1 MTVML
6 LQHASLQYYKP
17 PPPPSSA
24 SKEASTQQ
32 QQQHMNT
39 PAVLYHHSVSNASI
53 QAFKTSC
60 NTRAMRYYR
69 LWIYTCNAVLL
80 VSVLGF
86 AIVAGR
92 IVVADPRRYLVP
104 GLSLY
109 QPSFLYA
116 YLALATQSGL
126 LQLVGCL
133 GALRL
138 NERLLNVY
146 WLLLLVLLFGDA
158 IVGIVWVFRFDKICA
173 DLRPTLKQRLA
184 AEYGVDA
191 DFTTLWNALQRDYKC
206 CGVDGAQDFEGGV
219 VNRTHGVPESC
230 CRLPPLSTTLPVQE
244 HQHHHHHHHQAI
256 TERRPPLGGTSTLKN
271 YQNLPSPPSASE
283 ASSFV
288 DNESLNRVISPEQ
301 EAETN
306 RIPTDTTTPHRLPS
320 SSSSDNCALTNSDV
334 GSGDSHV
341 YTAGCEG
348 LLLFWL
354 RQSADVLFVL
364 GYCVIAFLK
373 LCFLG
378 ILRYEIRE
386 MIQKIKVLQGDMRPP
401 QLLLTEFETGPSP
414 ITSPTTTTQHLEPLL
429 MNHHENNNGNIVTGS
444 NGGMIPV
451 VSNTTSPPP
460 QIRHGG
466 TASCGSERDRT
477 GSGTALLLLQPP
489 DSLQT
494 TPLHMSAQ
502 HQRHLNLMN
511 DGTDSDTN
519 SNCAL
524 IISEENSATNRSS
537 AGRTKQPRGSNG
549 NNNYELHELQELNR
563 LLARHQTQI

>member
-17 PPPPSSA
+17 PPPPPSI
-24 SKEASTQQ
+24 SKDISTR
-32 QQQHMNT
+32 QQHMNT
-39 PAVLYHHSVSNASI
+39 PTIYHHSVSNASV
-53 QAFKTSC
+53 QTFKKSC

-92 IVVADPRRYLVP
+92 IVVADPRRHLVP

-184 AEYGVDA
+184 AEFGVDA

-206 CGVDGAQDFEGGV
+206 CGVESAQDFVGSV
-219 VNRTHGVPESC
+219 VNRTQGVPESC
-230 CRLPPLSTTLPVQE
+230 CRFPPLSTTLPVQD
-244 HQHHHHHHHQAI
+244 HHHHHQHQEV
-256 TERRPPLGGTSTLKN
+256 TERRSFLGGLSTLKM
-271 YQNLPSPPSASE
+271 YPNLSSPPSASE
-283 ASSFV
+283 ATAFT
-288 DNESLNRVISPEQ
+288 DNESLNHVISPKED
-301 EAETN
+301 ADHN
-306 RIPTDTTTPHRLPS
+306 RVPIDTTTTTHRLPPS
-320 SSSSDNCALTNSDV
+320 IPPPESCVVKNAIS

-341 YTAGCEG
+341 YTSGCEG

-386 MIQKIKVLQGDMRPP
+386 MIQKIKVLQGEMRPP

-414 ITSPTTTTQHLEPLL
+414 ITSPTTTAQHLEPLL
-429 MNHHENNNGNIVTGS
+429 MNHHENNNGNIITGS
-444 NGGMIPV
+444 NGGMMSV
-451 VSNTTSPPP
+451 VTNTTSPPP
-460 QIRHGG
+460 QIRHAG
-466 TASCGSERDRT
+466 TASCGGEGGRT
-477 GSGTALLLLQPP
+477 GSGNALLLLQPP

-494 TPLHMSAQ
+494 TPLHHVSAR
-502 HQRHLNLMN
+502 HQRHLSLMN

-524 IISEENSATNRSS
+524 IISEDNTGSNKAP
-537 AGRTKQPRGSNG
+537 AGKTKQPRGSNG

>member
-1 MTVML
+1 
-6 LQHASLQYYKP
+6 
-17 PPPPSSA
+17 
-24 SKEASTQQ
+24 
-32 QQQHMNT
+32 
-39 PAVLYHHSVSNASI
+39 
-53 QAFKTSC
+53 
-60 NTRAMRYYR
+60 MRYYR

-184 AEYGVDA
+184 AEYGVDG

-230 CRLPPLSTTLPVQE
+230 CRFPPLSATQPVQD
-244 HQHHHHHHHQAI
+244 HQHHHHHHQAS
-256 TERRPPLGGTSTLKN
+256 TERRPPLGGTSTLKS

-288 DNESLNRVISPEQ
+288 DNESLNHVISPED
-301 EAETN
+301 EADAN
-306 RIPTDTTTPHRLPS
+306 RVPTDTTTTHRLPS
-320 SSSSDNCALTNSDV
+320 SSSSDNCAVTNSDA
-334 GSGDSHV
+334 GFGDSHV
-341 YTAGCEG
+341 YTAGCED

-386 MIQKIKVLQGDMRPP
+386 MIQKIKVLHGDMRPP
-401 QLLLTEFETGPSP
+401 QLLLTEFESGQSP
-414 ITSPTTTTQHLEPLL
+414 ITSPTTTNQHLEPLL

-444 NGGMIPV
+444 NGGMISV
-451 VSNTTSPPP
+451 VSNATSPPP

-466 TASCGSERDRT
+466 TASCVSERGRT
-477 GSGTALLLLQPP
+477 GSGNALLLLQPP

-494 TPLHMSAQ
+494 TPLHHMSAQ

-524 IISEENSATNRSS
+524 IISEDNPGTNRSS
-537 AGRTKQPRGSNG
+537 AGKTKQPRGSNG

>member
-1 MTVML
+1 
-6 LQHASLQYYKP
+6 
-17 PPPPSSA
+17 
-24 SKEASTQQ
+24 
-32 QQQHMNT
+32 
-39 PAVLYHHSVSNASI
+39 
-53 QAFKTSC
+53 
-60 NTRAMRYYR
+60 MRYYR

-80 VSVLGF
+80 ISVLGF

-92 IVVADPRRYLVP
+92 IVVTDPRRYLVP

-126 LQLVGCL
+126 LQVVGCL

-184 AEYGVDA
+184 AEYGVDG

-206 CGVDGAQDFEGGV
+206 CGVDGAQDFEGGIA
-219 VNRTHGVPESC
+219 NRTHGVPESC
-230 CRLPPLSTTLPVQE
+230 CMFPPLATTLPLQD
-244 HQHHHHHHHQAI
+244 HQHHHNHQVI
-256 TERRPPLGGTSTLKN
+256 TERRPQN
-271 YQNLPSPPSASE
+271 YHNLPSPPSASE

-288 DNESLNRVISPEQ
+288 DNGSLNRVIWPE
-301 EAETN
+301 EGADTN
-306 RIPTDTTTPHRLPS
+306 RVPTATTTHRLPS
-320 SSSSDNCALTNSDV
+320 SSTSDNCVVTNSDAV
-334 GSGDSHV
+334 LGDSHV

-378 ILRYEIRE
+378 ILRYEIKE
-386 MIQKIKVLQGDMRPP
+386 MIQKIKVLQGDMRTP
-401 QLLLTEFETGPSP
+401 QLLFNEFESGPSP

-429 MNHHENNNGNIVTGS
+429 MNHHENNGSIVTGT
-444 NGGMIPV
+444 NGGMMPV
-451 VSNTTSPPP
+451 VNSATSPPP

-466 TASCGSERDRT
+466 TESCVGDRDRDRT
-477 GSGTALLLLQPP
+477 GSGNALLLLQQP
-489 DSLQT
+489 DSLQA
-494 TPLHMSAQ
+494 TPLHHMSAQ
-502 HQRHLNLMN
+502 HHRHLSLMN
-511 DGTDSDTN
+511 DGADSDTN

-524 IISEENSATNRSS
+524 IISEDNSGTNRSS
-537 AGRTKQPRGSNG
+537 AGKTMQPCGSNG

>member
-6 LQHASLQYYKP
+6 LQHSALRHYKLPSP
-17 PPPPSSA
+17 PPPRMTKPAPDA
-24 SKEASTQQ
+24 SIYCSDYQTRNNNNNGNKQKRTHHKLSLHPQQ
-32 QQQHMNT
+32 QQGC
-39 PAVLYHHSVSNASI
+39 
-53 QAFKTSC
+53 KT
-60 NTRAMRYYR
+60 TAMRYYR

-158 IVGIVWVFRFDKICA
+158 IVGVVWVFRFDKICA

-184 AEYGVDA
+184 AEYGVDR
-191 DFTTLWNALQRDYKC
+191 DFTALWDALQRDYRC
-206 CGVDGAQDFEGGV
+206 CGVDGAQDYAAV
-219 VNRTHGVPESC
+219 ANRSAGATV
-230 CRLPPLSTTLPVQE
+230 
-244 HQHHHHHHHQAI
+244 
-256 TERRPPLGGTSTLKN
+256 
-271 YQNLPSPPSASE
+271 SAS
-283 ASSFV
+283 AGST
-288 DNESLNRVISPEQ
+288 
-301 EAETN
+301 A
-306 RIPTDTTTPHRLPS
+306 PTAAATANPHYHTT
-320 SSSSDNCALTNSDV
+320 
-334 GSGDSHV
+334 
-341 YTAGCEG
+341 GCEAR
-348 LLLFWL
+348 LLLWL
-354 RQSADVLFVL
+354 RQSADILFVL

-386 MIQKIKVLQGDMRPP
+386 MIQKIKILQGEMRPP
-401 QLLLTEFETGPSP
+401 PLLLTELGGGAAGATPP
-414 ITSPTTTTQHLEPLL
+414 HLQPLL
-429 MNHHENNNGNIVTGS
+429 MNHTRAASAANNGDLM
-444 NGGMIPV
+444 GGA
-451 VSNTTSPPP
+451 
-460 QIRHGG
+460 GG
-466 TASCGSERDRT
+466 VGGGGGGGAGGGVR
-477 GSGTALLLLQPP
+477 QPP
-489 DSLQT
+489 DSLQA
-494 TPLHMSAQ
+494 TPLHAAALS
-502 HQRHLNLMN
+502 HRHLSMLNN

-524 IISEENSATNRSS
+524 IISEDVG
-537 AGRTKQPRGSNG
+537 AGKPVGSGPRRGCGSNG
-549 NNNYELHELQELNR
+549 NNNYEIHELQELNR
-563 LLARHQTQI
+563 LLSRHQTQI

>member
-24 SKEASTQQ
+24 SKDTSTQQ
-32 QQQHMNT
+32 RHMST
-39 PAVLYHHSVSNASI
+39 PPVHHHSVGNSSV
-53 QAFKTSC
+53 QAIKASC

-191 DFTTLWNALQRDYKC
+191 DFTALWNALQRDYKC

-219 VNRTHGVPESC
+219 VNRTQGVPESC
-230 CRLPPLSTTLPVQE
+230 CRFPPVSTTLPVQD
-244 HQHHHHHHHQAI
+244 HQHHHHHHQAI
-256 TERRPPLGGTSTLKN
+256 TERRPSLGGTSTLKT
-271 YQNLPSPPSASE
+271 YPNLPSPPSSSA
-283 ASSFV
+283 ASSSV
-288 DNESLNRVISPEQ
+288 DNEPLNHVISPEE
-301 EAETN
+301 EADTN
-306 RIPTDTTTPHRLPS
+306 RVPTDTTTTTHRLPVPS
-320 SSSSDNCALTNSDV
+320 SPADTCAVTNADA
-334 GSGDSHV
+334 GYGESHV
-341 YTAGCEG
+341 FTTGCEG
-348 LLLFWL
+348 RLLFWL

-386 MIQKIKVLQGDMRPP
+386 MIQKIKVLQGEMRPP
-401 QLLLTEFETGPSP
+401 QLLLTEFEAGPSP
-414 ITSPTTTTQHLEPLL
+414 ITSPTTTQHLEPLL

-460 QIRHGG
+460 PQIRHGG
-466 TASCGSERDRT
+466 AATER
-477 GSGTALLLLQPP
+477 GNALLLLQPP

-494 TPLHMSAQ
+494 TPLHHVSAQ
-502 HQRHLNLMN
+502 HQRHLSLINN

-524 IISEENSATNRSS
+524 IISEDNTGSNKPP
-537 AGRTKQPRGSNG
+537 AGKTKQPRGSNG

>member
-1 MTVML
+1 
-6 LQHASLQYYKP
+6 
-17 PPPPSSA
+17 
-24 SKEASTQQ
+24 
-32 QQQHMNT
+32 
-39 PAVLYHHSVSNASI
+39 
-53 QAFKTSC
+53 
-60 NTRAMRYYR
+60 AMRYYR

-138 NERLLNVY
+138 NERLLNIY
-146 WLLLLVLLFGDA
+146 WLLLLMLLFGDA

-206 CGVDGAQDFEGGV
+206 CGVDGVQDFED
-219 VNRTHGVPESC
+219 TTTTQ
-230 CRLPPLSTTLPVQE
+230 RLPPPFQSDTCVVT
-244 HQHHHHHHHQAI
+244 
-256 TERRPPLGGTSTLKN
+256 N
-271 YQNLPSPPSASE
+271 
-283 ASSFV
+283 V
-288 DNESLNRVISPEQ
+288 DE
-301 EAETN
+301 
-306 RIPTDTTTPHRLPS
+306 
-320 SSSSDNCALTNSDV
+320 
-334 GSGDSHV
+334 SHV
-341 YTAGCEG
+341 YTSGCES

-378 ILRYEIRE
+378 ILRYEIKE
-386 MIQKIKVLQGDMRPP
+386 MIQKIKVLQGEMRTP
-401 QLLLTEFETGPSP
+401 QLLLTEFETGQSP
-414 ITSPTTTTQHLEPLL
+414 ITSPTTTTRHLEPLL
-429 MNHHENNNGNIVTGS
+429 MNHHESNNGNIVIGS
-444 NGGMIPV
+444 NGGMITV
-451 VSNTTSPPP
+451 AGNTTSPPP

-466 TASCGSERDRT
+466 AASCGSER
-477 GSGTALLLLQPP
+477 SGNAVLLLQPP

-494 TPLHMSAQ
+494 TPLHHVSAQ
-502 HQRHLNLMN
+502 HQRHLTN

-524 IISEENSATNRSS
+524 IISEDSRPLT
-537 AGRTKQPRGSNG
+537 GKTKQPRGSNG
-549 NNNYELHELQELNR
+549 NNNYELHEF
-563 LLARHQTQI
+563 

>member
-6 LQHASLQYYKP
+6 LQHSALRHYKLPSP
-17 PPPPSSA
+17 PPPRMTKPAPDA
-24 SKEASTQQ
+24 SIYCSDYQTRNNNNNNNNGNKQKRTHHKLSLHPQQ
-32 QQQHMNT
+32 QQGC
-39 PAVLYHHSVSNASI
+39 
-53 QAFKTSC
+53 KT
-60 NTRAMRYYR
+60 TAMRYYR

-158 IVGIVWVFRFDKICA
+158 IVGVVWVFRFDKICA

-184 AEYGVDA
+184 AEYGVDR
-191 DFTTLWNALQRDYKC
+191 DFTALWDALQRDYRC
-206 CGVDGAQDFEGGV
+206 CGVDGAQDYAAKNAHPCGSAPA
-219 VNRTHGVPESC
+219 VPPF
-230 CRLPPLSTTLPVQE
+230 R
-244 HQHHHHHHHQAI
+244 
-256 TERRPPLGGTSTLKN
+256 
-271 YQNLPSPPSASE
+271 
-283 ASSFV
+283 
-288 DNESLNRVISPEQ
+288 
-301 EAETN
+301 
-306 RIPTDTTTPHRLPS
+306 
-320 SSSSDNCALTNSDV
+320 
-334 GSGDSHV
+334 GSG
-341 YTAGCEG
+341 TASATVTGAQPHYHTTGCEAR
-348 LLLFWL
+348 LLLWL
-354 RQSADVLFVL
+354 RQSADILFVL

-386 MIQKIKVLQGDMRPP
+386 MIQKIKILQGEMRPP
-401 QLLLTEFETGPSP
+401 PLLLTELGGGGSGGGAGAISPAGVPSP
-414 ITSPTTTTQHLEPLL
+414 AHAAAVAGAAAAAGATPPHLQPLL
-429 MNHHENNNGNIVTGS
+429 MNHTRAASAANNGDLM
-444 NGGMIPV
+444 GGA
-451 VSNTTSPPP
+451 
-460 QIRHGG
+460 GG
-466 TASCGSERDRT
+466 VGGGGGGGGGAGGGVR
-477 GSGTALLLLQPP
+477 QPP
-489 DSLQT
+489 DSLQA
-494 TPLHMSAQ
+494 TPLHAAALS
-502 HQRHLNLMN
+502 HRHLSMLNN

-524 IISEENSATNRSS
+524 IISEDVGAGKPVSS
-537 AGRTKQPRGSNG
+537 GPRRGCGSNG
-549 NNNYELHELQELNR
+549 NNNYEIHELQELNR
-563 LLARHQTQI
+563 LLSRHQTQI

>member
-6 LQHASLQYYKP
+6 LQHAALQYYKP
-17 PPPPSSA
+17 PPLPS
-24 SKEASTQQ
+24 KDTCTK
-32 QQQHMNT
+32 QQHMST
-39 PAVLYHHSVSNASI
+39 PPVRRNASL
-53 QAFKTSC
+53 QAFNTSC
-60 NTRAMRYYR
+60 NTKAMRYYR

-80 VSVLGF
+80 ASVLGF

-138 NERLLNVY
+138 NERLLNIY

-184 AEYGVDA
+184 AEYGVDT

-206 CGVDGAQDFEGGV
+206 CGVEGVQDFEGGV
-219 VNRTHGVPESC
+219 VNRTQGVPESC
-230 CRLPPLSTTLPVQE
+230 CRYPPSPTTLSIQD
-244 HQHHHHHHHQAI
+244 HQHHHRRHQTL
-256 TERRPPLGGTSTLKN
+256 TERRLSLGVMSTLKMHP
-271 YQNLPSPPSASE
+271 NLPSPPSASA
-283 ASSFV
+283 ASSFAE
-288 DNESLNRVISPEQ
+288 NGPLNHVISPEE
-301 EAETN
+301 EAEFN
-306 RIPTDTTTPHRLPS
+306 KVPTDTTTTTHKLPS
-320 SSSSDNCALTNSDV
+320 PFPSDSCAATNADE
-334 GSGDSHV
+334 SHV
-341 YTAGCEG
+341 YTSGCEA

-378 ILRYEIRE
+378 ILRYEIKE
-386 MIQKIKVLQGDMRPP
+386 MIQKIKVIHGEMRPP

-414 ITSPTTTTQHLEPLL
+414 MTSPTTTTQHLEPLL
-429 MNHHENNNGNIVTGS
+429 MNHHENNNGNILIGS
-444 NGGMIPV
+444 NGEMIPV
-451 VSNTTSPPP
+451 VTNTVSPPP

-466 TASCGSERDRT
+466 AASGGIEC
-477 GSGTALLLLQPP
+477 SGNALLLLQPP

-494 TPLHMSAQ
+494 TPLHHVSAQ
-502 HQRHLNLMN
+502 HQRHLNLTN

-524 IISEENSATNRSS
+524 IMSEDSKPP
-537 AGRTKQPRGSNG
+537 AGKTKQPRGSNG

-563 LLARHQTQI
+563 LLARHQSQI

>member
-1 MTVML
+1 ML

-17 PPPPSSA
+17 PPPPSS
-24 SKEASTQQ
+24 STTK
-32 QQQHMNT
+32 HMSS
-39 PAVLYHHSVSNASI
+39 PPVHHHQSVGNNSV
-53 QAFKTSC
+53 QAFKASC

-86 AIVAGR
+86 AVVAGR
-92 IVVADPRRYLVP
+92 IVVADSRRYLVP

-184 AEYGVDA
+184 AEYGVDT

-206 CGVDGAQDFEGGV
+206 CGVEGVQDFDGAV
-219 VNRTHGVPESC
+219 VNRTQGVPE
-230 CRLPPLSTTLPVQE
+230 
-244 HQHHHHHHHQAI
+244 
-256 TERRPPLGGTSTLKN
+256 KN
-271 YQNLPSPPSASE
+271 EPMNH
-283 ASSFV
+283 
-288 DNESLNRVISPEQ
+288 VISPEE
-301 EAETN
+301 EADTN
-306 RIPTDTTTPHRLPS
+306 RPR
-320 SSSSDNCALTNSDV
+320 
-334 GSGDSHV
+334 V
-341 YTAGCEG
+341 YTTGCEG
-348 LLLFWL
+348 RLLFWL

-386 MIQKIKVLQGDMRPP
+386 MIQKIKVLQGEMRPP
-401 QLLLTEFETGPSP
+401 QLLLTDFETGASP
-414 ITSPTTTTQHLEPLL
+414 ITSPATTTQHLEPLL
-429 MNHHENNNGNIVTGS
+429 LNHHENNNGNIVTGT
-444 NGGMIPV
+444 NGG
-451 VSNTTSPPP
+451 TTF
-460 QIRHGG
+460 
-466 TASCGSERDRT
+466 C
-477 GSGTALLLLQPP
+477 
-489 DSLQT
+489 LQT
-494 TPLHMSAQ
+494 TPLHHVSAQ
-502 HQRHLNLMN
+502 HQRHLSLINN
-511 DGTDSDTN
+511 DEDHTG
-519 SNCAL
+519 
-524 IISEENSATNRSS
+524 SS
-537 AGRTKQPRGSNG
+537 KPTAGKTKQTRGSNG

-563 LLARHQTQI
+563 LLASLRSHPNRRAFSVPLNIAGYVDLVLMSAIVTRIFRYSHNLSKSRK

>member
-6 LQHASLQYYKP
+6 LQHTALQHYKLPAPPRMTKAADPSLRLP
-17 PPPPSSA
+17 PT
-24 SKEASTQQ
+24 STA
-32 QQQHMNT
+32 T
-39 PAVLYHHSVSNASI
+39 
-53 QAFKTSC
+53 
-60 NTRAMRYYR
+60 AMRYYR

-184 AEYGVDA
+184 VEYGVDK
-191 DFTTLWNALQRDYKC
+191 DFTALWDALQRDYRC
-206 CGVDGAQDFEGGV
+206 CGVDGAHDFGV
-219 VNRTHGVPESC
+219 VNNRSSPAPVTSSTVASATTTSTATTALLGQADLWDVHPHHQQNSNGPQSVPESC
-230 CRLPPLSTTLPVQE
+230 CRFSGTLADGVVGVRKATTALSL
-244 HQHHHHHHHQAI
+244 
-256 TERRPPLGGTSTLKN
+256 RRKNPAPST
-271 YQNLPSPPSASE
+271 SASNVPPPPG
-283 ASSFV
+283 V
-288 DNESLNRVISPEQ
+288 DTDANRV
-301 EAETN
+301 
-306 RIPTDTTTPHRLPS
+306 PTDTSLPS
-320 SSSSDNCALTNSDV
+320 SAHPC
-334 GSGDSHV
+334 GDGTTPLFH
-341 YTAGCEG
+341 TTGCEDR
-348 LLLFWL
+348 LLLWL
-354 RQSADVLFVL
+354 RQSADILFVL

-386 MIQKIKVLQGDMRPP
+386 MIQKIKILQGDMRPP
-401 QLLLTEFETGPSP
+401 TLLLTELGGGSGSP
-414 ITSPTTTTQHLEPLL
+414 RGGGASPTHATTATTTTTANTPPHMQPLL
-429 MNHHENNNGNIVTGS
+429 MNHTRAASHEGS
-444 NGGMIPV
+444 NGGIPAGE
-451 VSNTTSPPP
+451 
-460 QIRHGG
+460 GG
-466 TASCGSERDRT
+466 GSVL
-477 GSGTALLLLQPP
+477 GGG
-489 DSLQT
+489 SLQT
-494 TPLHMSAQ
+494 TPLHAAVQ
-502 HQRHLNLMN
+502 QRHLSMLNN

-524 IISEENSATNRSS
+524 IISEECAGVGGSGCSTKPSGATR
-537 AGRTKQPRGSNG
+537 AGSNG
-549 NNNYELHELQELNR
+549 NNNYEIHELQELNR
-563 LLARHQTQI
+563 LLSRHQTQI

>member
-1 MTVML
+1 
-6 LQHASLQYYKP
+6 
-17 PPPPSSA
+17 
-24 SKEASTQQ
+24 
-32 QQQHMNT
+32 
-39 PAVLYHHSVSNASI
+39 
-53 QAFKTSC
+53 
-60 NTRAMRYYR
+60 MRYYR

-92 IVVADPRRYLVP
+92 IIVADPRRYLVP

-184 AEYGVDA
+184 AEYGVDT

-206 CGVDGAQDFEGGV
+206 CGVEGAQDFDGAV
-219 VNRTHGVPESC
+219 VNRTQGVPESC
-230 CRLPPLSTTLPVQE
+230 CRFPPEAPSLPIQE
-244 HQHHHHHHHQAI
+244 HQHHHYHHQGKTSI
-256 TERRPPLGGTSTLKN
+256 GGASTFKIYPN
-271 YQNLPSPPSASE
+271 FPSPPSASA
-283 ASSFV
+283 ASSSIG
-288 DNESLNRVISPEQ
+288 NEPMNHVISPEE
-301 EAETN
+301 EADTN
-306 RIPTDTTTPHRLPS
+306 RVPTDTTTTTHRLPP
-320 SSSSDNCALTNSDV
+320 SSSDTCAVLNADA
-334 GSGDSHV
+334 GYGESHV

-348 LLLFWL
+348 RLLFWL

-386 MIQKIKVLQGDMRPP
+386 MIQKIKVLQGEMRPP
-401 QLLLTEFETGPSP
+401 QLLLTDFETGPSP

-429 MNHHENNNGNIVTGS
+429 MNHHENNNGNIVTGT
-444 NGGMIPV
+444 NGGMISV
-451 VSNTTSPPP
+451 VTNTTSPPP
-460 QIRHGG
+460 QIRHSGTSTGSDRARAGSGG
-466 TASCGSERDRT
+466 TF
-477 GSGTALLLLQPP
+477 LLLQPP

-494 TPLHMSAQ
+494 TPLHHVSAQ
-502 HQRHLNLMN
+502 HQRHLSLMNN

-524 IISEENSATNRSS
+524 IISEDNTGTSKPTA
-537 AGRTKQPRGSNG
+537 AKKQPRGSNG

>member
-6 LQHASLQYYKP
+6 LQHTPLQYYKP
-17 PPPPSSA
+17 PPPPST
-24 SKEASTQQ
+24 SKDVTTQ
-32 QQQHMNT
+32 QQQHMNP
-39 PAVLYHHSVSNASI
+39 PAVLHHHSISSASI
-53 QAFKTSC
+53 QAFKASC

-92 IVVADPRRYLVP
+92 IVVADPR
-104 GLSLY
+104 
-109 QPSFLYA
+109 
-116 YLALATQSGL
+116 SGL

-230 CRLPPLSTTLPVQE
+230 CRFLPLSTTLP
-244 HQHHHHHHHQAI
+244 
-256 TERRPPLGGTSTLKN
+256 
-271 YQNLPSPPSASE
+271 
-283 ASSFV
+283 
-288 DNESLNRVISPEQ
+288 

-306 RIPTDTTTPHRLPS
+306 RVPTDTATSHRLPS
-320 SSSSDNCALTNSDV
+320 STSSDNCAVRNSDA
-334 GSGDSHV
+334 GFGDSHV

-364 GYCVIAFLK
+364 GYCVIAFVK

-386 MIQKIKVLQGDMRPP
+386 MIQKIKVLQGM
-401 QLLLTEFETGPSP
+401 
-414 ITSPTTTTQHLEPLL
+414 IT
-429 MNHHENNNGNIVTGS
+429 
-444 NGGMIPV
+444 V
-451 VSNTTSPPP
+451 VNNTTSPPP

-494 TPLHMSAQ
+494 TPLHMSTH

-524 IISEENSATNRSS
+524 IISEDNSATNKSS
-537 AGRTKQPRGSNG
+537 AGKTKQPRGSNG

>member
-6 LQHASLQYYKP
+6 LQHAALQYYKP
-17 PPPPSSA
+17 PPLPS
-24 SKEASTQQ
+24 KDTCT
-32 QQQHMNT
+32 QQQHMST
-39 PAVLYHHSVSNASI
+39 PPPVHRNASL

-60 NTRAMRYYR
+60 NTKAMRYYR

-138 NERLLNVY
+138 NERLLNIY
-146 WLLLLVLLFGDA
+146 WLLLLMLLFGDA

-206 CGVDGAQDFEGGV
+206 CGVDGVQDFEGGV
-219 VNRTHGVPESC
+219 VNRTQGVPESC
-230 CRLPPLSTTLPVQE
+230 CRFPPLPTTLTVQD
-244 HQHHHHHHHQAI
+244 HQHHHHRHQTM
-256 TERRPPLGGTSTLKN
+256 TERRPPLGGTPTLKM
-271 YQNLPSPPSASE
+271 YPNLPSPPSASA
-283 ASSFV
+283 ASSFAE
-288 DNESLNRVISPEQ
+288 NGPLNHVISPEE

-306 RIPTDTTTPHRLPS
+306 RVPADTTTTQRLPPPFQ
-320 SSSSDNCALTNSDV
+320 SDTCVVTNVDE
-334 GSGDSHV
+334 SHV
-341 YTAGCEG
+341 YTSGCES

-378 ILRYEIRE
+378 ILRYEIKE
-386 MIQKIKVLQGDMRPP
+386 MIQKIKVLQGEMRTP
-401 QLLLTEFETGPSP
+401 QLLLTEFETGQSP
-414 ITSPTTTTQHLEPLL
+414 ITSPTTTTRHLEPLL
-429 MNHHENNNGNIVTGS
+429 MNHHESNNGNIVIGS
-444 NGGMIPV
+444 NGGMITV
-451 VSNTTSPPP
+451 AGNTTSPPP

-466 TASCGSERDRT
+466 AASCGSER
-477 GSGTALLLLQPP
+477 SGNAVLLLQPP

-494 TPLHMSAQ
+494 TPLHHVSAQ
-502 HQRHLNLMN
+502 HQRHLTN

-524 IISEENSATNRSS
+524 IISEDSRPLT
-537 AGRTKQPRGSNG
+537 GKTKQPRGSNG
-549 NNNYELHELQELNR
+549 NNNYELHEFQELNR
-563 LLARHQTQI
+563 LLARHQSQI

>member
-1 MTVML
+1 
-6 LQHASLQYYKP
+6 
-17 PPPPSSA
+17 
-24 SKEASTQQ
+24 
-32 QQQHMNT
+32 
-39 PAVLYHHSVSNASI
+39 
-53 QAFKTSC
+53 
-60 NTRAMRYYR
+60 MRYYR

-206 CGVDGAQDFEGGV
+206 CGVDGARDFEGGV
-219 VNRTHGVPESC
+219 VNRTQGVPESC
-230 CRLPPLSTTLPVQE
+230 CRFPPLSTTLPVQD
-244 HQHHHHHHHQAI
+244 HQQHHHHHHQAA
-256 TERRPPLGGTSTLKN
+256 TERRPSLGGTTTLKIN
-271 YQNLPSPPSASE
+271 QNLPSPPSASA
-283 ASSFV
+283 ASSFI
-288 DNESLNRVISPEQ
+288 DNEPLNHVISPE
-301 EAETN
+301 EDAENN
-306 RIPTDTTTPHRLPS
+306 RVPTDTTTTTHRLSSS
-320 SSSSDNCALTNSDV
+320 SSSSDSCALTNADPMSP
-334 GSGDSHV
+334 DSQV
-341 YTAGCEG
+341 YTSGCEDR
-348 LLLFWL
+348 LLFWL
-354 RQSADVLFVL
+354 RHSADVLFVL

-429 MNHHENNNGNIVTGS
+429 MNHHENNNGNIVTGG

-451 VSNTTSPPP
+451 VTNTTSPPP

-466 TASCGSERDRT
+466 AASCGSERGRT

-494 TPLHMSAQ
+494 TPLHHVSAQ

-524 IISEENSATNRSS
+524 IISEDNTGSGKPP
-537 AGRTKQPRGSNG
+537 AGKTKQPRGSNG

-563 LLARHQTQI
+563 LLARHHTQI

>member
-6 LQHASLQYYKP
+6 LQHSALRHYKLPSP
-17 PPPPSSA
+17 PPPRMTKPAPDA
-24 SKEASTQQ
+24 SIYCSDYQTRNNNNNNGNKQKRTHHKLSLHPQQ
-32 QQQHMNT
+32 QQGC
-39 PAVLYHHSVSNASI
+39 
-53 QAFKTSC
+53 KT
-60 NTRAMRYYR
+60 TAMRYYR

-158 IVGIVWVFRFDKICA
+158 IVGVVWVFRFDKICA

-184 AEYGVDA
+184 AEYGVDR
-191 DFTTLWNALQRDYKC
+191 DFTALWDALQRDYRC
-206 CGVDGAQDFEGGV
+206 CGVDGAQDYAAVANRSAGATVSASAGSTAPTAAATANVTSLGGPTTAATV
-219 VNRTHGVPESC
+219 VGSTTTAAAAPDVGKPEWLWNDHAHRQHDSGGHDIVPESC
-230 CRLPPLSTTLPVQE
+230 CRFLGATSERHAST
-244 HQHHHHHHHQAI
+244 A
-256 TERRPPLGGTSTLKN
+256 GS
-271 YQNLPSPPSASE
+271 SPMAPDSEMDANRVPIE
-283 ASSFV
+283 ASQRGATLGPNQKNAHPCGSAPAVPPF
-288 DNESLNRVISPEQ
+288 R
-301 EAETN
+301 
-306 RIPTDTTTPHRLPS
+306 
-320 SSSSDNCALTNSDV
+320 
-334 GSGDSHV
+334 GSG
-341 YTAGCEG
+341 TASATVTGAQPHYHTTGCEAR
-348 LLLFWL
+348 LLLWL
-354 RQSADVLFVL
+354 RQSADILFVL

-386 MIQKIKVLQGDMRPP
+386 MIQKIKILQGEMRPP
-401 QLLLTEFETGPSP
+401 PLLLTELGGGASAA
-414 ITSPTTTTQHLEPLL
+414 
-429 MNHHENNNGNIVTGS
+429 NNGDLM
-444 NGGMIPV
+444 GGA
-451 VSNTTSPPP
+451 
-460 QIRHGG
+460 GG
-466 TASCGSERDRT
+466 VGGGGGGGGGGAGGGVR
-477 GSGTALLLLQPP
+477 QPP
-489 DSLQT
+489 DSLQA
-494 TPLHMSAQ
+494 TPLHAAALS
-502 HQRHLNLMN
+502 HRHLSMLNN

-524 IISEENSATNRSS
+524 IISEDVGAGKPVSS
-537 AGRTKQPRGSNG
+537 GPRRGCGSNG
-549 NNNYELHELQELNR
+549 NNNYEIHELQELNR
-563 LLARHQTQI
+563 LLSRHQTQI